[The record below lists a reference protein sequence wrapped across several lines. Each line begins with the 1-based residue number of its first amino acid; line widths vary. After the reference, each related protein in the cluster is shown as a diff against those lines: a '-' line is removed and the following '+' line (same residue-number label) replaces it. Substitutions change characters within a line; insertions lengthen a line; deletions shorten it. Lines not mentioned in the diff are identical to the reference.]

1 MVPTITDGVIVL
13 NGHTDDDIP
22 AHVAG
27 EDEETALRF
36 GWWPQKSTEADV
48 RRAFDS
54 WAREWQHG
62 GPRRTFATRE
72 VATSRLVGGCEL
84 RLQPDG
90 SAEVSYWTSAGQR
103 RRGFSTRALALL
115 LQYGSSIGVTRFES
129 HVAEDNVASR
139 RVSEHNGFRAAGTF
153 TDTDGTF
160 MIRYQ
165 ARRRPPPGDGPGPP
179 RTGCPVSEG

>member
-1 MVPTITDGVIVL
+1 MVPTITDGVILL
-13 NGHTDDDIP
+13 NAHTYGDIA
-22 AHVAG
+22 AHLAG
-27 EDEETALRF
+27 EDEETARRF
-36 GWWPQKSTEADV
+36 GWWPQKSTEAGV
-48 RRAFDS
+48 REAYDRWARQWRDGGPVRAF
-54 WAREWQHG
+54 A
-62 GPRRTFATRE
+62 ARE
-72 VATSRLVGGCEL
+72 VATGRLAGGCEL

-153 TDTDGTF
+153 TDTDGRF

-165 ARRRPPPGDGPGPP
+165 FRPPASSGAG
-179 RTGCPVSEG
+179 RC

>member
-13 NGHTDDDIP
+13 NGHTADDIP
-22 AHVAG
+22 AHLAG
-27 EDEETALRF
+27 EDEETARRF
-36 GWWPQKSTEADV
+36 GWWPQTSTEAQV
-48 RRAFDS
+48 RRAYDNWASEWRTGGPTRAFA
-54 WAREWQHG
+54 AREA
-62 GPRRTFATRE
+62 ATG
-72 VATSRLVGGCEL
+72 RLVGGCEL
-84 RLQPDG
+84 RLRPDG

-103 RRGFSTRALALL
+103 RRGFSTRALGLL

-139 RVSEHNGFRAAGTF
+139 RVSERNGFRAAGTF

-165 ARRRPPPGDGPGPP
+165 ARNQLPPDAGPGLA
-179 RTGCPVSEG
+179 